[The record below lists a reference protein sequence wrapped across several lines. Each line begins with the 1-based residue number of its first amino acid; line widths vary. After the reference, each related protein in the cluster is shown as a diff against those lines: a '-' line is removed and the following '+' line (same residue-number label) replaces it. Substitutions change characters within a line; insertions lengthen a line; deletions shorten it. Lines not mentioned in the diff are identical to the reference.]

1 MLLYNELPTA
11 FPWYDKIGKQQRY
24 RENAAKMCDY
34 RLLNPRDRL
43 LPFQFKIDYLKGNN
57 MVDMENDLIEGEYLG
72 TVGATH
78 EDETGIRTGFV
89 PVTGGQTIFY
99 RTGMVFAVFCAF
111 FNNEYQFISEHRQT
125 STTGSVTV
133 PPNAAF
139 AIFNV
144 SSSHEN
150 QLAVFTDGHLTTS
163 GTSSSSSENWRRSSI
178 LNLSNMFQVTDDS
191 EDYFYTGILIPASP
205 SPAGIVFKD
214 DTGTFTGV
222 QFTELKSYERE
233 PVIINPGTRYMGA
246 CSHGSDPIIEKR
258 INNRPMYNKTMFS
271 VSAQQLPANITPGNI
286 VSWKIMT
293 CCGSETDVTN
303 NIGLI
308 SLRMYGDGIRVLY
321 KGEPMFFETTAGNK
335 PLSIQPGA
343 YYSVIEFENGYQYF
357 SEVFTVPEDSLDN
370 YMKIE
375 FWNSCD
381 IEPIAYNDGAGGWK
395 QTIYIDSFIHASDPE
410 VEEDGERDGN
420 DMLIPTFQRMVVRYR
435 FSAVVPDY
443 MKIAIVSLQLHDN
456 VLITTENE
464 TRSGRADRISTSTSI
479 DDNGAYSTIDAIID
493 QYVMVKKACCR
504 NIDLIDMP

>member
-1 MLLYNELPTA
+1 MMLYNELPTA

-72 TVGATH
+72 IGGATH
-78 EDETGIRTGFV
+78 EEETGLRTGYI
-89 PVTGGQTIFY
+89 PVTGGETLHF
-99 RTGMVFAVFCAF
+99 RTGMIFGVLCAF
-111 FNNEYQFISEHRQT
+111 FTADYQFISDHQT
-125 STTGSVTV
+125 TNLTGNVTA
-133 PPNAAF
+133 PTNAAYV
-139 AIFNV
+139 IFNV
-144 SSSHEN
+144 SSI
-150 QLAVFTDGHLTTS
+150 FTGIMLPAYNNDSRITYTGNATPTTGWIRSSVANPSSMYEVTGDDFFYS
-163 GTSSSSSENWRRSSI
+163 GNIQAETPISAGVIHVDEEFNFLSSEH
-178 LNLSNMFQVTDDS
+178 
-191 EDYFYTGILIPASP
+191 
-205 SPAGIVFKD
+205 
-214 DTGTFTGV
+214 
-222 QFTELKSYERE
+222 TEPRIYNRE
-233 PVIINPGTRYMGA
+233 PITVPIDGA
-246 CSHGSDPIIEKR
+246 YIGSCSFGGKPIIEKQVP
-258 INNRPMYNKTMFS
+258 NRELYNKTFFS
-271 VSAQQLPANITPGNI
+271 LSRSEVPASITPGEI
-286 VSWKIMT
+286 TSWKIMT

-303 NIGLI
+303 NTGLI

-335 PLSIQPGA
+335 PLNIQPGA

-381 IEPIAYNDGAGGWK
+381 IDPIAYNDGAGGWK
-395 QTIYIDSFIHASDPE
+395 QIMYIDSFIHASDPE

-420 DMLIPTFQRMVVRYR
+420 DMLIPTFQRMIVRYR
-435 FSAVVPDY
+435 FSAIVPDY

-456 VLITTENE
+456 VWITTENE
-464 TRSGRADRISTSTSI
+464 TRSGRADRLSTSTSI

-493 QYVMVKKACCR
+493 QYVMVKKACCS